1 MIDVSEVKREMKG
14 KGCRVWGR
22 LIEGLIEEHS
32 YLLMV
37 RYAAQ
42 HQYVQQAVSL
52 HTSL

>member
-1 MIDVSEVKREMKG
+1 MYQEKKEKG
-14 KGCRVWGR
+14 MWCGVRGSGTKG
-22 LIEGLIEEHS
+22 LFEEHS